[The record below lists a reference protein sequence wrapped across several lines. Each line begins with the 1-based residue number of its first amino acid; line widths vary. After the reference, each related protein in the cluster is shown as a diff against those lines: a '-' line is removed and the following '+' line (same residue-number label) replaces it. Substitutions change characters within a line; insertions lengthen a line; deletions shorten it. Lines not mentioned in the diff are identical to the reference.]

1 MGDGFDRLMERWEKF
16 EREHTKVRNDDMF
29 RWFDEQGLWLLQE
42 YCKNCAE
49 LKYVVSESGI
59 DVNITTKDLLLMT
72 DLDKE
77 LLKIL
82 NLSATCSIKA
92 VGEQLEISLWFR
104 GWKWLE
110 KGSCLSGATEVE

>member
-1 MGDGFDRLMERWEKF
+1 MGDGFDRLMEKWEKF
-16 EREHTKVRNDDMF
+16 EQKHIKVRDDDIF
-29 RWFDEQGLWLLQE
+29 NWFHKQGLWLLQE

-49 LKYVVSESGI
+49 LEYVVSESGI

-92 VGEQLEISLWFR
+92 VGGQLEICLWFR

-110 KGSCLSGATEVE
+110 KGSCLSGTTEVK

>member
-1 MGDGFDRLMERWEKF
+1 
-16 EREHTKVRNDDMF
+16 
-29 RWFDEQGLWLLQE
+29 
-42 YCKNCAE
+42 
-49 LKYVVSESGI
+49 
-59 DVNITTKDLLLMT
+59 MT

-92 VGEQLEISLWFR
+92 VGGQLEISLWFR

-110 KGSCLSGATEVE
+110 KGSCVFATTEVE